1 MDGVKAHRSE
11 DRSIWVVLDEQGLPA
26 HATIHKQMAHDHI
39 NDAIDKDLD
48 EAGRWVVR
56 EYMRVLSRQEVER
69 LLNSEDG
76 CDARKYIK
84 SLERQVEGQRKHIA
98 RLEAEKKAHRC
109 HHALDEAL
117 NSGDGSYRP

>member
-1 MDGVKAHRSE
+1 MTEANRTEEQKLP
-11 DRSIWVVLDEQGLPA
+11 DRIWVGKADQNSLWALAEKPFALVG
-26 HATIHKQMAHDHI
+26 
-39 NDAIDKDLD
+39 
-48 EAGRWVVR
+48 V

-69 LLNSEDG
+69 LLNSEEG
-76 CDARKYIK
+76 CDTQQLLN
-84 SLERQVEGQRKHIA
+84 SLYRQIEGQRLHIA